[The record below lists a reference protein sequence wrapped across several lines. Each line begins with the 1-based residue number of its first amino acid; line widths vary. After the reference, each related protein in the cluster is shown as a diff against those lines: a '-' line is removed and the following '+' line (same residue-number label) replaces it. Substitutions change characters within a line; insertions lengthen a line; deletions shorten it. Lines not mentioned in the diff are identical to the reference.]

1 MESKNQPVV
10 DSEKNVGVFNETL
23 SIITT
28 IHKDKAKGTIKN
40 EEVFLILDNV
50 YALGTSTSLVLEA

>member
-1 MESKNQPVV
+1 M
-10 DSEKNVGVFNETL
+10 FNETL